1 MASLTTPP
9 DYLCPISYEI
19 MEDPVICVDG
29 NSYERCAIEE
39 WFKNHNTSPL
49 TGLVLSSIVLIPNRT
64 LKRAIIQFQQRLNLE
79 SSVSLQ
85 FQPNP
90 YESCLK
96 LLKEIGKVE
105 ERISKHKG
113 RRVAD
118 TYKLLRLYKRKK
130 RIFGDQR
137 FDL

>member
-9 DYLCPISYEI
+9 DYRCPISYEI

-29 NSYERCAIEE
+29 NSYERRSIEE

-49 TGLVLSSIVLIPNRT
+49 TGLVLSSIDLIPNRT
-64 LKRAIIQFQQRLNLE
+64 LKRAIIQFQQQSEPE
-79 SSVSLQ
+79 SSVELQ
-85 FQPNP
+85 PQSNP
-90 YESCLK
+90 YETRLK
-96 LLKEIGKVE
+96 LLKEIQKVE
-105 ERISKHKG
+105 KRISQHKG

-118 TYKLLRLYKRKK
+118 TYKLLRLYKKEK

-137 FDL
+137 IDL